1 MCEARRWRRGVLAGC
16 GVCKSPL
23 LRRLCCALATRCGRH
38 RFLGVVPCVT
48 AEPSSDQSFCSAV
61 CHHLRAATDFHVPSS
76 FSMCVC
82 ECGWAALSPSLCWC
96 LRGALRKAL
105 RCKKPLRKP
114 PPSHPTGVWVVASFF
129 VAVVLPSATHLKT
142 QLALLR
148 CRHVSAL
155 ACFFC
160 MAPRNAA
167 TLTAAVVLLSN
178 LFSLPSCTVSLNYV
192 LVRVLLCVARSV
204 RLVEGQT
211 TPHSN
216 AQALVRLSVAF
227 FVCCGSL

>member
-1 MCEARRWRRGVLAGC
+1 LAGC

-23 LRRLCCALATRCGRH
+23 LQRLCCALATRCGRH
-38 RFLGVVPCVT
+38 RFLRVVPCVM
-48 AEPSSDQSFCSAV
+48 AEPSGDQSFCFTV
-61 CHHLRAATDFHVPSS
+61 CHHLRAEADFHVPLS

-82 ECGWAALSPSLCWC
+82 ECEWAALSPSLCWC

-114 PPSHPTGVWVVASFF
+114 PLTNSTGVWVVASFF
-129 VAVVLPSATHLKT
+129 VVVVLPSATHLKT

-155 ACFFC
+155 TCFFC

-167 TLTAAVVLLSN
+167 TVTAAVVLLSN
-178 LFSLPSCTVSLNYV
+178 LFSLLSCTVSINCV
-192 LVRVLLCVARSV
+192 LVRVLLCVARGV

-211 TPHSN
+211 TPHSS
-216 AQALVRLSVAF
+216 AQALVRLVVVF
-227 FVCCGSL
+227 FVYCGSL